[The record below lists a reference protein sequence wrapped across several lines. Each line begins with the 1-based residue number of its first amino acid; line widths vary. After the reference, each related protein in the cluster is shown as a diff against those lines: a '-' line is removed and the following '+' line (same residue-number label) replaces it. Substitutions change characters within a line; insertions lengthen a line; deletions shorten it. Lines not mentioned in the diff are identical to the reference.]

1 VETSAHKLRFAYSTI
16 NWGETADLPKTFCEI
31 REAGWQAVELFFH
44 TLDWMGPSK
53 GLLEELSELKA
64 ATTFGH
70 VNVPTD
76 RVQLTKLKHHVDYA
90 AEIGAEAVGLVGG
103 SRLRWAPPS
112 DAEYADLARFCEELA
127 VYARDKGVAVAY
139 HPHVACTIE
148 TEEEID
154 RLMDQSKVLTLC
166 LDASH
171 IALVDEDPIAHIRK
185 YRERTSYIH
194 LKDWARGKFVE
205 MGQGTIGIDFAAI
218 LRELDDLR
226 FQGWVV
232 VEQSRSDISPLTSAH
247 RNSAYLKSI
256 GYSSRDTGVSK

>member
-1 VETSAHKLRFAYSTI
+1 MDERKLRFAYSTI
-16 NWGETADLPKTFCEI
+16 NWGETADLPKTFAEI

-53 GLLEELSELKA
+53 GLLEELGDLKV

-112 DAEYADLARFCEELA
+112 AAEYADLAKFCEELA
-127 VYARDKGVAVAY
+127 VYAQDKGVVVAY

-148 TEEEID
+148 TEDEID

-185 YRERTSYIH
+185 YRDRTSYIH

-218 LRELDDLR
+218 LRELDENR
-226 FQGWVV
+226 FPGWVV
-232 VEQSRSDISPLTSAH
+232 IEQSRSDISPLTSAQ
-247 RNSAYLKSI
+247 RNSAFLASI
-256 GYSSRDTGVSK
+256 GYSSQDTGVSK